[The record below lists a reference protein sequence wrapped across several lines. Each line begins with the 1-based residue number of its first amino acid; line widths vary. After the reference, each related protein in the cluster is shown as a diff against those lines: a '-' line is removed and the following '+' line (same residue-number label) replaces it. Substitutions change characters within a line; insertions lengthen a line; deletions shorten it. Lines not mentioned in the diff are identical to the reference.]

1 MATLNYRD
9 VEVEIKYDIYGKY
22 VPSTWCDPAEYPD
35 VEISAVF
42 FKGVDILPILSYED
56 QDEIYELLNEHLYG

>member
-9 VEVEIKYDIYGKY
+9 VEVEIKYDTYGKY
-22 VPSTWCDPAEYPD
+22 IPATWSDPAEYPD
-35 VEISAVF
+35 VEIFAVF
-42 FKGVDILPILSYED
+42 YKGVDILPILSYED